1 MVSDF
6 AYKETVEADVY
17 FALGQRIN
25 LFQGIVGKLQ
35 PILSRLPKR
44 FEELALER
52 PEHREASRHRF
63 LADVDSMVRET
74 EEAPF
79 DIDAVAIEPI
89 APPEFPPPA
98 LTLDEVDDAMRRET
112 VRPAAMEW
120 QSLDLRTYAASL
132 PGMPERI
139 RVTTSTQVFDDHVE
153 SHEFFS
159 PGAHLFER
167 VEREEVASE
176 LLESTTGVCW
186 LIQTEGEQQSRF
198 VVNTANGPQEVSSL
212 RALLDNLPHLGPP
225 GAFSEDRWPN
235 ARVRCVL

>member
-1 MVSDF
+1 M
-6 AYKETVEADVY
+6 
-17 FALGQRIN
+17 I
-25 LFQGIVGKLQ
+25 
-35 PILSRLPKR
+35 
-44 FEELALER
+44 
-52 PEHREASRHRF
+52 
-63 LADVDSMVRET
+63 RET

-79 DIDAVAIEPI
+79 DIDAVAVESV

-98 LTLDEVDDAMRRET
+98 LTLDEVDDAMKLET
-112 VRPAAMEW
+112 VRPATMEW
-120 QSLDLRTYAASL
+120 QSLDLRTYAAAL
-132 PGMPERI
+132 PGIPERI
-139 RVTTSTQVFDDHVE
+139 RVTTSAQVFDDHVE